1 MKILIFS
8 NSYWNLFNFRLSIIN
23 ELKKTNKIILAA
35 NKDIFYKKFINKK
48 NITSKQ
54 FNFSSKS
61 TSIFSNFF
69 LFLNFF
75 FFLKKINPDLLIT
88 FTIKPNIYGSI
99 ASRFLNIKTVNNITG
114 LGTSFLKKNLF
125 FLLLIKF
132 LLKISFRNS
141 KIVFFHNSFEKKLF
155 IKSSI
160 IKKYQA
166 KIINGSGVN
175 LKNFKTKI
183 FPKKK
188 ITNHFVFS
196 GRMISDKGIYE
207 LIDAI
212 KVIKKKY
219 RNSSFSFFGLLSKD
233 NVGAIPIKIIQH
245 WVSKGYINFY
255 PNITKINRFLCN
267 FDCFVMPSYSEGM
280 SKSLLEASASGLP
293 IICSNIPGCKEVV
306 KSGSNGFL
314 FKPRNVKSLS
324 NAIIKFIHLSI
335 QQRILFGNK
344 SRYIAGKEFDEK
356 KITKKYLNYIN
367 EILKKKN

>member
-1 MKILIFS
+1 
-8 NSYWNLFNFRLSIIN
+8 
-23 ELKKTNKIILAA
+23 
-35 NKDIFYKKFINKK
+35 
-48 NITSKQ
+48 
-54 FNFSSKS
+54 
-61 TSIFSNFF
+61 
-69 LFLNFF
+69 
-75 FFLKKINPDLLIT
+75 
-88 FTIKPNIYGSI
+88 
-99 ASRFLNIKTVNNITG
+99 
-114 LGTSFLKKNLF
+114 
-125 FLLLIKF
+125 
-132 LLKISFRNS
+132 
-141 KIVFFHNSFEKKLF
+141 
-155 IKSSI
+155 
-160 IKKYQA
+160 
-166 KIINGSGVN
+166 
-175 LKNFKTKI
+175 
-183 FPKKK
+183 
-188 ITNHFVFS
+188 
-196 GRMISDKGIYE
+196 MISDKGIYE